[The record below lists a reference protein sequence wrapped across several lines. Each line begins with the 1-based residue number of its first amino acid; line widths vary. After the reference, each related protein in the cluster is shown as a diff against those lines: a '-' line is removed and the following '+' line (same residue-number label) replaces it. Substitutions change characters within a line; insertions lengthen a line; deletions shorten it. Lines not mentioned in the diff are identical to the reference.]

1 MAGLNPARKDILES
15 YQTQTGS
22 FSKWQTVTEMYTRQ
36 VTKRL
41 WTDCQESLENIA
53 FPGDSKTENFLTTAQ
68 RK

>member
-1 MAGLNPARKDILES
+1 VCILES

-22 FSKWQTVTEMYTRQ
+22 FSKWQTVTEMYTQQ

-41 WTDCQESLENIA
+41 WTDCQESIVNIA
-53 FPGDSKTENFLTTAQ
+53 FPGDSKTEKFLTTAQ

>member
-1 MAGLNPARKDILES
+1 MQS
-15 YQTQTGS
+15 SVTTVV
-22 FSKWQTVTEMYTRQ
+22 VTEMYTQQ

-41 WTDCQESLENIA
+41 WTDCQESIENIA